1 MVQDAGGWAGGVE
14 WAQRLRLDV
23 VRLPPEKTRGRHGLV
38 RFAPVRHGRPAGHGR
53 CVDDGHGVG
62 GQELVA
68 ALVGVAERGGKLR
81 GSVEPEDPDRDS
93 AGRFV
98 AADLEDVGGPE
109 GGVGE
114 VVAGGGD
121 DVVHAVAFVFDDNL
135 FEALE
140 TVPDRGGTH
149 DVHVGGF
156 AVGFLG

>member
-1 MVQDAGGWAGGVE
+1 MACSTY
-14 WAQRLRLDV
+14 AQRLRLDV

-53 CVDDGHGVG
+53 GVDDGHGVG

-121 DVVHAVAFVFDDNL
+121 DVVHAVAFVFDWVD
-135 FEALE
+135 
-140 TVPDRGGTH
+140 
-149 DVHVGGF
+149 VGGEGVREGGRAGWYVLITSLKRRRLSQI
-156 AVGFLG
+156 AVGRTM